1 MAMLRTP
8 ARALEAAALVAGG
21 TALAV
26 LVADK
31 PAAVAAG
38 VVVAYFGAAMLL
50 GPLRAELDV
59 PGRMTVLLIP
69 RPGAVV
75 FAHALV
81 PALVTTAAA
90 ALAAAACAIGG
101 AEPAA
106 ALVAVVLGPGLTG
119 CAAMSARR
127 GGRVPISV
135 LATATASDPSGGA
148 VGILSWLARWPA
160 AALALAGVPLAIVGA
175 SAGGLLPA
183 LIWAVAGTGII
194 ASLLQRDPET

>member
-1 MAMLRTP
+1 M
-8 ARALEAAALVAGG
+8 
-21 TALAV
+21 TA
-26 LVADK
+26 
-31 PAAVAAG
+31 
-38 VVVAYFGAAMLL
+38 
-50 GPLRAELDV
+50 
-59 PGRMTVLLIP
+59 LLIP

-81 PALVTTAAA
+81 PATVTTAAA

-135 LATATASDPSGGA
+135 LATATAGDPSGGA
-148 VGILSWLARWPA
+148 VGIVSWLARWPA
-160 AALALAGVPLAIVGA
+160 AALALAGVPLALVGA
-175 SAGGLLPA
+175 SGTPALTPA
-183 LIWAVAGTGII
+183 LIWALGGTGII
-194 ASLLQRDPET
+194 AALLQRDPET